1 MCSIMEWDNFK
12 EEEKVKSYYEYVKK
26 NTPFF
31 EKLHKELGILT
42 SSWSDGSGHVVY
54 ITEYPSAE
62 TYAKV
67 LNNEEYQKIMT
78 NISRRVLNVHLRTL
92 RPASFIPID

>member
-1 MCSIMEWDNFK
+1 MEWDNFK
-12 EEEKVKSYYEYVKK
+12 EEEKIKSYYEYVKK

-67 LNNEEYQKIMT
+67 
-78 NISRRVLNVHLRTL
+78 VLVQV
-92 RPASFIPID
+92 ASPLAQFMYHPELLTRLSLTSSNQHSEAFH